1 MNVHPAHPF
10 CFMLLAPHQLRGHVH
25 LSCTPIDYCCLS
37 SNWHP
42 YMAFSFQCSSHLG
55 GSNSASYTALSSI
68 WLVYSSLWIL
78 ALNAMPAIV
87 HPLGADLCSCV
98 LFMGFRTAIFM
109 PSLIDSKRCAVRLN
123 LDLQKQVPF
132 APPGV
137 TGHPPC
143 CNACLSL
150 AYLA

>member
-1 MNVHPAHPF
+1 MSTQHTHFVSCCRHPISFVAMCISHAP
-10 CFMLLAPHQLRGHVH
+10 LLISVVF
-25 LSCTPIDYCCLS
+25 S

-55 GSNSASYTALSSI
+55 GSNSASYTTLSSI
-68 WLVYSSLWIL
+68 RLVYSSLWIL
-78 ALNAMPAIV
+78 AFNAMPAIV
-87 HPLGADLCSCV
+87 HPLGVGLCSCM

-123 LDLQKQVPF
+123 PDLQKQVPF
-132 APPGV
+132 TLPGAI
-137 TGHPPC
+137 GHPPC
-143 CNACLSL
+143 CNACFSP